1 MPFSPGQSLVSRYR
15 IDAGIGHG
23 GTAIVYRSHDPLMD
37 RTVAI
42 KVFPSNLIGDEEAAR
57 QFATELKVIGQLEHP
72 NILPI
77 YDCGHHGKIPFIVM
91 RFADR
96 GSLAEELAQGRP
108 PLARTVDVIDQAVRG
123 LNYAHQRGMIHR
135 DIKPQNILIEASGDV
150 YISDFSLAVLLT
162 SSQSFDPQTTTGTAY
177 YMPPEQ
183 AAGQTLDYRADI
195 YAIGATL
202 YEMCTGRR
210 PYEGSNWADIVVK
223 VLSEDPPL
231 PCEVNPNLPHAVE
244 DVILRAMARTPAERY
259 STALELSTALRE
271 AARA

>member
-15 IDAGIGHG
+15 IDAGIGRG
-23 GTAIVYRSHDPLMD
+23 GSAIVYRGHDPFMD

-77 YDCGHHGKIPFIVM
+77 YDCGHHGKVPFIVM

-108 PLARTVDVIDQAVRG
+108 PLARTVDVIEQAVRG

-150 YISDFSLAVLLT
+150 YLSDFSLAVLLT

-183 AAGQTLDYRADI
+183 AAGQALDYRADI